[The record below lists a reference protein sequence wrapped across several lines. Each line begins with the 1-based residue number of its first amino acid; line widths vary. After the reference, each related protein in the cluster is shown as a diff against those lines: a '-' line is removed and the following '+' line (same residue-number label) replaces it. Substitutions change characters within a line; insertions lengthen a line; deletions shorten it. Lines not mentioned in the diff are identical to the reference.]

1 MSRREEAFP
10 SLEGDNQVNL
20 LVKKTCEY
28 HLKRLVKAEFVKT
41 MRGGSTLHSERTI
54 YGNP

>member
-41 MRGGSTLHSERTI
+41 MGGGSTLHSERTI